1 MKRLSSVLENLET
14 TGLPDE
20 KMQPARTGRKPSETE
35 SSMSQGGEVVVK
47 PATESQP
54 CLRGYSRRA
63 LKPKVEVKNERITT
77 EALQVVL
84 GKIAL
89 ASVKNSHS
97 DMSDAQWAL
106 KWEPYMEMLG
116 DYPEFRI
123 NLGYQHWMRGG
134 SPFLPTP
141 GELVQAVI
149 DGTREWIS
157 G

>member
-1 MKRLSSVLENLET
+1 M
-14 TGLPDE
+14 
-20 KMQPARTGRKPSETE
+20 
-35 SSMSQGGEVVVK
+35 
-47 PATESQP
+47 
-54 CLRGYSRRA
+54 RGYSKQA
-63 LKPKVEVKNERITT
+63 LKPQVEVKNERITT

-149 DGTREWIS
+149 DGTREWVS